1 MSQGWVASSQ
11 RKVPA
16 GVDAETPDMGVEW
29 EGLLPP
35 PPRGL
40 SQVGFL
46 RPLYLCPPPATP
58 RLPLPYLA
66 ELNCLPGPGPAQ

>member
-1 MSQGWVASSQ
+1 
-11 RKVPA
+11 
-16 GVDAETPDMGVEW
+16 MGVEW